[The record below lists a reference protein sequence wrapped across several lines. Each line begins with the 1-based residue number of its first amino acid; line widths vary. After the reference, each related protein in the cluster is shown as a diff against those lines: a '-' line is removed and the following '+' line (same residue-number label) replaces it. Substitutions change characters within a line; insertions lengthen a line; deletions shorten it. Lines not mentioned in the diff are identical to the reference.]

1 MKAFTL
7 VELMVVILIVAI
19 LAAAAIPLFRGK
31 VDSAKWAEGKATM
44 GTIATAL
51 RIYIAIER
59 DDFEAVPTLEELGVS
74 PWVLHGTYFKGGDSS
89 VGDFEWVITNHDPI
103 EYLIKAKKPAGVETP
118 SEITLNASGQ
128 WKIIP

>member
-59 DDFEAVPTLEELGVS
+59 SDFEAVPTLEELGVS

-103 EYLIKAKKPAGVETP
+103 EYVITAKKPAGVETP